1 MCIFSE
7 LKRNL
12 QKIPTSLGGGKVGY
26 LALILRAPIY
36 NALPG
41 AAAFLRPMDPGPF
54 LPTNARATGAE
65 IATEKAAHNESRR
78 LCYEANVVKNTLR
91 NQIVKAIELEYIDR
105 LRDSATDMINNSI
118 PDIIDYLQS
127 NYGEMTLEES
137 NLREKD
143 IENMILNPSG
153 PPSLIFTKIKK
164 IAIYVRSQITRN
176 LTVN

>member
-1 MCIFSE
+1 M
-7 LKRNL
+7 
-12 QKIPTSLGGGKVGY
+12 
-26 LALILRAPIY
+26 LRDKC
-36 NALPG
+36 G
-41 AAAFLRPMDPGPF
+41 R
-54 LPTNARATGAE
+54 
-65 IATEKAAHNESRR
+65 KQ
-78 LCYEANVVKNTLR
+78 R
-91 NQIVKAIELEYIDR
+91 NQIVKAIKPEYIDG
-105 LRDSATDMINNSI
+105 LRDSATNMINNSI